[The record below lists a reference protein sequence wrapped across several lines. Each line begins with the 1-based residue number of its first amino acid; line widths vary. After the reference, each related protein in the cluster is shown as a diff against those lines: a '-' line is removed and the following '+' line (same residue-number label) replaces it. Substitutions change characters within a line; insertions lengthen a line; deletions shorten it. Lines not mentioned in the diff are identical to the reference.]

1 MARITI
7 RKGKP
12 EDSAYFSQLMLFSAP
27 EFFPYIFG
35 SNVRDIVRNL
45 FKEKRNWFSFENS
58 YFVKVDGD
66 IAGMALVFGSRL
78 KKEEEPRT
86 IGLLA
91 KYMEGSSFME
101 PPDPRTKEYT
111 AQIGKRDYYISN
123 IGIFPKFR
131 CMGCG
136 TKLLERVEKEAKK
149 IGSERMVLDVE
160 VDNERAIK
168 LYERLGY
175 HIEKRS
181 PVLETN
187 IKNFEFFM
195 MTKKIE
201 KDDLVI
207 ARKVTQY

>member
-12 EDSAYFSQLMLFSAP
+12 EDSAHFSQLMLFSAP

-35 SNVRDIVRNL
+35 SNVRDILRNL

-58 YFVKVDGD
+58 YFVKVDSD
-66 IAGMALVFGSRL
+66 IAGMVLASSSRL
-78 KKEEEPRT
+78 KKKEERRT
-86 IGLLA
+86 VGLLA
-91 KYMEGSSFME
+91 KYLEGTSFVE

-111 AQIGKRDYYISN
+111 AQIGKEDYYVSN

-136 TKLLERVEKEAKK
+136 TKLLEKIEKEAKK
-149 IGSERMVLDVE
+149 IGSERMGLDVE

-168 LYERLGY
+168 LYKTLGY
-175 HIEKRS
+175 RIEKRS
-181 PVLETN
+181 PVLETT
-187 IKNFEFFM
+187 IKDFEFFM
-195 MTKKIE
+195 MTKSIK
-201 KDDLVI
+201 
-207 ARKVTQY
+207 RVTS